1 MTEPVFKTI
10 TLDTPLTRGETEI
23 TEIQIRKPKAGELR
37 GVSITSLMQ
46 IEVTELTKV
55 LPRITTPALTDDEL
69 RIMDIAD
76 LTQMGLEVSNF
87 LLPKALKRESLTE

>member
-1 MTEPVFKTI
+1 MTEPVFKTV
-10 TLDTPLTRGETEI
+10 TLDTPLNRGDIEV

-46 IEVTELTKV
+46 IEVNELIKV

-69 RIMDIAD
+69 RVMDIAD
-76 LTQMGLEVSNF
+76 LTQMGLEVSSF
-87 LLPKALKRESLTE
+87 LLPKALKQESLIA